1 MTTTAVREIAYGQ
14 AVNEAIRTAMR
25 EDPAVILLGEDVAG
39 AAGKADQG
47 FVDAWGGPFATTR
60 GLVLEFGT
68 ERVRD
73 TPITEAGFIGA
84 AVGAAAT
91 GMRPIAELMFID
103 FLGTCLDQII
113 NNASK
118 MRYMFGG
125 QVKLPLTI
133 ITRTGAG
140 TGSAAQHSG
149 SPYSVFTHFPGLKV
163 VAASDAYTAK
173 GLMLAAIRDDDP
185 VIVCDHKRLLPL
197 RGPCPEEEYVLPIG
211 KAMRRREG
219 SDVTLV
225 GISMMTGVCLQ
236 AAEALAQ
243 EGIQAEVIDLLSLS
257 PLDEEAILESV
268 AKTKRLVV
276 VDEDN
281 PRCSVARD
289 IAAMVVDKGFDY
301 LDAPIKCINAP
312 HAPVPFS
319 KVLENAYIPDAAR
332 VVATVRELL

>member
-14 AVNEAIRTAMR
+14 AVNEAIRIAMR

-84 AVGAAAT
+84 SVGAAAT

-125 QVKLPLTI
+125 QAKLPLTI

-211 KAMRRREG
+211 KALRRREG

-276 VDEDN
+276 VDEDH

>member
-14 AVNEAIRTAMR
+14 AVNEAIRIAMR

-47 FVDAWGGPFATTR
+47 FIDAWGGPFATTR

-84 AVGAAAT
+84 SVGAAAT

-276 VDEDN
+276 VDEDH

>member
-14 AVNEAIRTAMR
+14 AVNEAIRIAMR

>member
-25 EDPAVILLGEDVAG
+25 TDPSVFVMGEDVAG
-39 AAGKADQG
+39 AAGRAHLG
-47 FVDAWGGPFATTR
+47 FVDAWGGPFATTK
-60 GLVLEFGT
+60 GLIVEFGP

-73 TPITEAGFIGA
+73 TPISEAGFIGA
-84 AVGAAAT
+84 AIGAAAT
-91 GMRPIAELMFID
+91 GMRPVVELMFID
-103 FLGTCLDQII
+103 FLGTCLDQIL

-125 QVKLPLTI
+125 QARVPVTI
-133 ITRTGAG
+133 LTRTGAG
-140 TGSAAQHSG
+140 TGSGAQHSG

-185 VIVCDHKRLLPL
+185 VIVCDHKRLLPV
-197 RGPCPEEEYVLPIG
+197 RGPVPEEDYIIPIG
-211 KAMRRREG
+211 KSLVRRAGR
-219 SDVTLV
+219 DVTLV

-236 AAEALAQ
+236 AAEALAK
-243 EGIQAEVIDLLSLS
+243 EGIDAEVVDLLSLS
-257 PLDEEAILESV
+257 PLDEDTILTSL
-268 AKTKRLVV
+268 AKTKHLVI
-276 VDEDN
+276 VDEDH

-289 IAAMVVDKGFDY
+289 IAGMVVDKGFDY
-301 LDAPIKCINAP
+301 LDAPVKCINAP

-319 KVLENAYIPDAAR
+319 RVLETAYIPDAAR
-332 VVATVRELL
+332 VIAAVRSIL

>member
-14 AVNEAIRTAMR
+14 AVNEAIRIAMR

-84 AVGAAAT
+84 SVGAAAT

-276 VDEDN
+276 VDEDH

>member
-84 AVGAAAT
+84 SVGAAAT

-236 AAEALAQ
+236 AAEVLAQ

>member
-1 MTTTAVREIAYGQ
+1 M
-14 AVNEAIRTAMR
+14 
-25 EDPAVILLGEDVAG
+25 
-39 AAGKADQG
+39 
-47 FVDAWGGPFATTR
+47 
-60 GLVLEFGT
+60 LEFGT

-84 AVGAAAT
+84 SVGAAAT

-125 QVKLPLTI
+125 QAKLPLTI

-211 KAMRRREG
+211 KALRRREG

-243 EGIQAEVIDLLSLS
+243 DGIQAEVIDLLSLS

-276 VDEDN
+276 VDEDH

>member
-14 AVNEAIRTAMR
+14 AVNEAIRIAMR

-84 AVGAAAT
+84 SVGAAAT

-125 QVKLPLTI
+125 QAKLPLTI

-140 TGSAAQHSG
+140 VGSAAQHSG

-185 VIVCDHKRLLPL
+185 VIVCDHKRLLPQ

-211 KAMRRREG
+211 KALRRREG

-276 VDEDN
+276 VDEDH